1 MFERVHVI
9 GTGRAGSAIRGRLLE
24 RGLAVTA
31 AVDDRVRRA
40 LERGH
45 RIDITTTG
53 RKSGQARRIEL
64 VFHNI
69 DGRIYISGRPGWPRG
84 WIANLRA
91 NPEMTFHL
99 KGPTA
104 QADLP
109 AHGRVILDRDE
120 RERVLV
126 PIAASWGYALE
137 QMVESSPLIEV
148 TFD

>member
-1 MFERVHVI
+1 M
-9 GTGRAGSAIRGRLLE
+9 T
-24 RGLAVTA
+24 T

-53 RKSGQARRIEL
+53 RKSGRPRRIEL
-64 VFHNI
+64 VFHNV
-69 DGRIYISGRPGWPRG
+69 DGRIFISGRPGWPRG

-120 RERVLV
+120 RERVLP
-126 PIAASWGYALE
+126 PIAAGWGYDLE
-137 QMVESSPLIEV
+137 RMVESAPLIEV
-148 TFD
+148 TLD